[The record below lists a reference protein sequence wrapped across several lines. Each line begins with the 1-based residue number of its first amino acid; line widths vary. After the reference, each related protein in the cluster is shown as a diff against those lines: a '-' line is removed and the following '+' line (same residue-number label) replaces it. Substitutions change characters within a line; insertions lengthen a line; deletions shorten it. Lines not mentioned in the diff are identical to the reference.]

1 MLDSLK
7 TKTPLSKIITAALCT
22 LMTGE
27 LIGATSY
34 ALDVHDTDFA
44 TMCGIISVI
53 TLLLVVL
60 YWYSIFKTVDFKD
73 KLSTKNKEE

>member
-1 MLDSLK
+1 MLESLQ

-27 LIGATSY
+27 LIGATFY
-34 ALDVHDTDFA
+34 ALDVRDTDFV
-44 TMCGIISVI
+44 TMCGTMSII
-53 TLLLVVL
+53 TLLLVIL

-73 KLSTKNKEE
+73 KFSKNKEE